1 MDEQRRETIL
11 LVDDEPQVAALVK
24 KMLLR
29 EGYVVLSSTDP
40 EEALELARANEGGVD
55 LLLTDLVMPQLN
67 GWELAGRVRAVRR
80 GLRVLY
86 MSGFMKE
93 ALLKYYDISIAG
105 VPFLQKPFRQQELAR
120 KVREVLD
127 APAAEAAG
135 QGAQMR

>member
-40 EEALELARANEGGVD
+40 EEALELARAQDGGVD

-67 GWELAGRVRAVRR
+67 GWELAGRVRAVRH